1 MKTKM
6 TDKTTLKMPA
16 ATGWGPMS
24 LLAAAAAALSL
35 LAGCGGG
42 GNESG
47 PTEALEAAPSA
58 VTVGA
63 SGQCEA
69 GPGPTVHVW
78 GGQPPYKLTNSMPAG
93 MVLDKSRLTYSG
105 EGFTITFINGICMEN
120 MPISIEDDMGR
131 LLQVPVNKGA

>member
-1 MKTKM
+1 MKTM
-6 TDKTTLKMPA
+6 MSDKTMIKM
-16 ATGWGPMS
+16 
-24 LLAAAAAALSL
+24 LAAAGAALAL

-47 PTEALEAAPSA
+47 PADRLEAAPNA

-63 SGQCEA
+63 SGECEA
-69 GPGPTVHVW
+69 GPGPTISVW

-105 EGFTITFINGICMEN
+105 EGFTIQFINDICMAN
-120 MPISIEDDMGR
+120 MPITIEDDMGR
-131 LLQVPVNKGA
+131 LLQVMVSKGA